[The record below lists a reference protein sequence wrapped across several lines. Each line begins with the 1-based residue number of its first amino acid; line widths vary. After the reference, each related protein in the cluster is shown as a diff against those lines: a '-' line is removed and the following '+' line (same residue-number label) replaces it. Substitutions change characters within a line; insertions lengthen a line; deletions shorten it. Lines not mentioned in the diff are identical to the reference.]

1 MPAVPRRDRDSGG
14 RVLMAHLTRR
24 QRKLRA
30 RRAAN
35 AFANGHRRP
44 IDLIQPNPGAY
55 DQFREIIADADRAAA
70 SMFLGPLLLDSP
82 YAHGR
87 HVAAALTLEEE
98 RIRIRYG
105 ARLGVIVLGDT
116 FVQGPRRYSD
126 NDDVELLGRRLEPQ
140 PRIGEKMARLLK
152 SPIAK
157 EVPLPRTNEIHESP
171 CEHCPSARNAARGIE
186 DPESADIKAG
196 SRAYQI
202 ESVFRCA
209 WRPEKNCKGYCDFLN
224 VTEADLA
231 TRTT

>member
-1 MPAVPRRDRDSGG
+1 
-14 RVLMAHLTRR
+14 MAHLTRR

-55 DQFREIIADADRAAA
+55 DQFREIVAEPDRAPAR
-70 SMFLGPLLLDSP
+70 MLLDPP
-82 YAHGR
+82 YRSVQRAMIVEGLS
-87 HVAAALTLEEE
+87 ASLGGALPHLSGDIQYLFAREEE
-98 RIRIRYG
+98 RLQRSWVERVG
-105 ARLGVIVLGDT
+105 GVLLNGVAYD
-116 FVQGPRRYSD
+116 GPRRYSH

-186 DPESADIKAG
+186 DPESTDIKAG